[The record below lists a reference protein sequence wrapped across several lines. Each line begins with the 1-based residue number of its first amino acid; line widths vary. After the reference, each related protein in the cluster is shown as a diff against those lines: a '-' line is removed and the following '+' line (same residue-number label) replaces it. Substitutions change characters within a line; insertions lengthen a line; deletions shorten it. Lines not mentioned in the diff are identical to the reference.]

1 MPTRKEEQD
10 EIKQAVTYSEEE
22 AGAPQRTNDSPSMTE
37 EMNEMEPSL
46 LSSEEPYPQEQQYQ
60 QEEYPQYEPSPQ
72 ASYQE
77 YQQPQTGYDSSQEEY
92 TQYSSAISPDTITEL
107 TEQAITE
114 KLSPLKTQMEKII
127 DMKTTLSA
135 KISHLS
141 SRLERIEKIIDR
153 LQLSILQK
161 VGDYVNNV
169 DEIKRELIETQKSFK
184 ALQKKPS
191 R

>member
-22 AGAPQRTNDSPSMTE
+22 AGAPQKTNDSPSMTE
-37 EMNEMEPSL
+37 EINEMEPSL
-46 LSSEEPYPQEQQYQ
+46 LSGEEEYPQE

-72 ASYQE
+72 TSYQE
-77 YQQPQTGYDSSQEEY
+77 YQQPQAYQEDY
-92 TQYSSAISPDTITEL
+92 SQYSSAISPDTITEL

-114 KLSPLKTQMEKII
+114 KLLPLKTQMEKIL

-135 KISHLS
+135 KITHLS
-141 SRLERIEKIIDR
+141 ARLERIEKIIDR

-184 ALQKKPS
+184 ALQKKPG